1 MDKETISI
9 DEAVTDDEIK
19 DAIADA
25 EARLQIISD
34 AQEDDLRE
42 REDDLRE
49 REDDES
55 REEEAKV
62 GLDRT
67 GDS

>member
-1 MDKETISI
+1 MDKETNEVESCEDI
-9 DEAVTDDEIK
+9 EFAV
-19 DAIADA
+19 ADA
-25 EARLQIISD
+25 EAREQIISE
-34 AQEDDLRE
+34 AQ
-42 REDDLRE
+42 EDDLRE

>member
-1 MDKETISI
+1 MDKETNEVESCEDI
-9 DEAVTDDEIK
+9 EFAV
-19 DAIADA
+19 ADA
-25 EARLQIISD
+25 EAREQIISE